1 MINQAKLMKTVSAD
15 ILLGAIFSSY
25 SILNINQSAVKDPAA
40 EQEKNVISTWKLP
53 NLSEGLTCSS
63 RFGKITRPR
72 TTQVGA

>member
-15 ILLGAIFSSY
+15 ILLCAIFSSY

-40 EQEKNVISTWKLP
+40 EQEIINVISTGKLP

-63 RFGKITRPR
+63 RYE
-72 TTQVGA
+72 

>member
-40 EQEKNVISTWKLP
+40 EQEKKCNFHL
-53 NLSEGLTCSS
+53 E
-63 RFGKITRPR
+63 
-72 TTQVGA
+72 TTQLK